1 VSEEPNSKTPSVLII
16 AGPTA
21 GGKTEL
27 AIALARE
34 FDAEIVGADSRQIYR
49 GMEIGTAA
57 PTQRELA
64 EVPHHLVGFLDP
76 HERYSA
82 ARYADD
88 AMAALRAIWL
98 RGKRA
103 IVAGGTGFY
112 IRALIG
118 RVALAPQ
125 YDEGLRGRLAREAL
139 THSPEFLH
147 GWLQQHDPL
156 RAAALQTNDAYRVLR
171 ALEIA
176 LAAPGAKRGDR
187 RPQTLTGESVR
198 HLLVFLD
205 LPSELVDGRIA
216 RRTAHMIESGLV
228 EEAERVGSVAVA
240 ADAVGYPQAWAYLR
254 GWSTKVELRALLERA
269 TRRYARR
276 QRAWFRSEPSTLWI
290 EPQAVGAAVREK
302 LGWSAKRARGASD

>member
-1 VSEEPNSKTPSVLII
+1 VSEEPSVLII

-27 AIALARE
+27 AVALARE

-49 GMEIGTAA
+49 GMPIGTAA
-57 PTQRELA
+57 PTQRELE
-64 EVPHHLVGFLDP
+64 EVPHHLIGFLDP

-82 ARYADD
+82 ARYTDET
-88 AMAALRAIWL
+88 MASLRGIWR

-118 RVALAPQ
+118 GVALAPQ
-125 YDEGLRGRLAREAL
+125 YDERLRARLAREAL
-139 THSPEFLH
+139 THPPGFLY
-147 GWLQQHDPL
+147 GWLQQRDPV
-156 RAAALQTNDAYRVLR
+156 RAADLATNDTYRVLR

-176 LAAPGAKRGDR
+176 LAAPAATLRDR
-187 RPQTLTGESVR
+187 PPQTLRSEGVPY
-198 HLLVFLD
+198 LLVFLD
-205 LPSELVDGRIA
+205 VPRELVDGRIA
-216 RRTAHMIESGLV
+216 RRTERMIESGLV
-228 EEAERVGSVAVA
+228 EEAERVGTAAIA

-254 GWSTKVELRALLERA
+254 GWSTKAELHALLERA
-269 TRRYARR
+269 TQRYARR

-290 EPQAVGAAVREK
+290 EPQAVGVAAREK
-302 LGWSAKRARGASD
+302 LGWSTKRA

>member
-1 VSEEPNSKTPSVLII
+1 MSEGPSLQAPSVLII

-21 GGKTEL
+21 SGKTEL

-57 PTQRELA
+57 PTQKELD

-82 ARYADD
+82 GRYADE
-88 AMAALRAIWL
+88 AMAALRAIWR

-103 IVAGGTGFY
+103 IVAGGTGLY

-118 RVALAPQ
+118 GVALAPQ
-125 YDEGLRGRLAREAL
+125 YDERLRGRLAREAL
-139 THSPEFLH
+139 THPPGFLY
-147 GWLQQHDPL
+147 GWLQQYDPV
-156 RAAALQTNDAYRVLR
+156 RAAALQTNDTYRVLR

-176 LAAPGAKRGDR
+176 LAAPGAKLRDQP
-187 RPQTLTGESVR
+187 PQTLTSESVP

-205 LPSELVDGRIA
+205 LPRELVDGRIA
-216 RRTAHMIESGLV
+216 RRTAQMIESGLV
-228 EEAERVGSVAVA
+228 EEAERVGSVAIA

-290 EPQAVGAAVREK
+290 EPQAAGVAVREK
-302 LGWSAKRARGASD
+302 LGWSAKRAGGASD